1 MAIIVEDGSGSNPLA
16 NSYAS
21 IDTLRAYAKA
31 RGETVPSNAAECE
44 ALLHKAMDYM
54 RGLRYKGERATK
66 AQPLDWPRYG
76 VYIDNF
82 PYSSTELPR
91 QLEQAQCALA
101 IAAQTIDLLPATPAN
116 TSGPVIEEQIG
127 PIKTVY
133 ANTGRLRSVPAI
145 ASADVL
151 LRSLLK
157 YSGLVAIRA

>member
-1 MAIIVEDGSGSNPLA
+1 MAIVVEDGTGSNANA

-21 IDTLRAYAKA
+21 IETFRAYAKA
-31 RGETVPSNAAECE
+31 RGETVPSSAVECE
-44 ALLHKAMDYM
+44 ALLLKAMDYM
-54 RGLRYKGERATK
+54 RGLNFKGARATK
-66 AQPLDWPRYG
+66 AQPLDWPRRG

-82 PYSSTELPR
+82 PYSTNELPR

-101 IAAQTIDLLPATPAN
+101 IAAQTIDLLPTTPAN
-116 TSGPVIEEQIG
+116 TSGPVVEETMG

-133 ANTGRLRSVPAI
+133 ANTGRVRPVPAT

-157 YSGLVAIRA
+157 YSGLTANRA